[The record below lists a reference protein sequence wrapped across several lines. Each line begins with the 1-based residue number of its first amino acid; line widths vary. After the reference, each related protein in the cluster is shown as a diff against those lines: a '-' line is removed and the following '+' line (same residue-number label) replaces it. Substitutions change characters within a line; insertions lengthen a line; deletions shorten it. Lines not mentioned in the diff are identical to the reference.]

1 MSYCSTESIIRVVE
15 KPGLESYLQ
24 HHFTMTQDK
33 KTVVVI
39 GATGLQG
46 GSVVQTLAKSRD
58 RYTIRG
64 LTRNISSPKAEALK
78 ELGIEMHQADVDNAT
93 SLRRAFEGANII
105 FAMTDFWQHI
115 SATKEEEQGKRIMD
129 IAADLPHLE
138 HIIWASLPDAKTI
151 SNGKYP
157 HVYHWQS
164 KAAVADYIRTE
175 KPALWKKTTAVLF
188 PNYFENCVT
197 QPRTYLPIK
206 QDDGTYLR
214 SFVLPETTPLPNVA
228 ISDTG
233 KLVQY
238 ILDHPD
244 ECLEKTIAFYSE
256 AISEGDKIKS
266 MASAYGIDIR
276 YNELSSEEFQSI
288 LKSKMDDT
296 CALDFTEQLLIFR
309 DFGMIYARPEFLQ
322 ANKLPGLDLMKWEDF
337 MAVHNLAEYMT
348 TSN

>member
-1 MSYCSTESIIRVVE
+1 
-15 KPGLESYLQ
+15 
-24 HHFTMTQDK
+24 MTQDK

-46 GSVVQTLAKSRD
+46 GSVVRTLAKSQD
-58 RYTIRG
+58 RYNIRG
-64 LTRNISSPKAEALK
+64 LTRNISFPKAESLK
-78 ELGIEMHQADVDNAT
+78 ELGIEMHQADVDDPE
-93 SLRRAFEGANII
+93 SLRRAFEGANAIS
-105 FAMTDFWQHI
+105 AMTDFWQHM
-115 SATKEEEQGKRIMD
+115 SAAKEEEQGKCIID
-129 IAADLPHLE
+129 IAADLPNLE
-138 HIIWASLPDAKTI
+138 QIIWASLPDAKTI

-164 KAAVADYIRTE
+164 KAAVTEYIRTE

-188 PNYFENCVT
+188 PNYFENCLT
-197 QPRTYLPIK
+197 QPLTYLPIK

-238 ILDHPD
+238 ILNHPD
-244 ECLEKTIAFYSE
+244 ECLEKEIAFYSE

-266 MASAYGIDIR
+266 MASGKYSFQPRTNQNEAVCNRLFAAYGIDIR
-276 YNELSSEEFQSI
+276 YNKLSSEEFQSI
-288 LKSKMDDT
+288 LKGKMDDM

-309 DFGMIYARPEFLQ
+309 DFGMIYARPEFIQ
-322 ANKLPGLDLMKWEDF
+322 ANELPGLDLMKWGDF
-337 MAVHNLAEYMT
+337 MAAHNLAEYMT

>member
-1 MSYCSTESIIRVVE
+1 MA
-15 KPGLESYLQ
+15 Q
-24 HHFTMTQDK
+24 QK

-46 GSVVQTLAKSRD
+46 GSVVRTLARSQD

-64 LTRNISSPKAEALK
+64 LTRNTSSPKAEALK
-78 ELGIEMHQADVDNAT
+78 DLGIEIQQADVDDAD
-93 SLRRAFEGANII
+93 SLQRAFEGANII
-105 FAMTDFWQHI
+105 FAMTDFWQHM
-115 SATKEEEQGKRIMD
+115 SADREEEQGKRIMD

-138 HIIWASLPDAKTI
+138 HIIWTDLPDAKTI
-151 SNGKYP
+151 SDGKFS

-164 KAAVADYIRTE
+164 KAAVSDYIRTE
-175 KPALWKKTTAVLF
+175 KPALWKKTTAISF
-188 PNYFENCVT
+188 PNYFENCLT
-197 QPRTYLPIK
+197 QPANYLPIK
-206 QDDGTYLR
+206 QPDGTYLR

-238 ILDHPD
+238 IVNHPKQ
-244 ECLEKTIAFYSE
+244 CLEKTIAFYSE
-256 AISEGDKIKS
+256 AISEGHKIES

-276 YNELSSEEFQSI
+276 YKELLSETFQSM

-309 DFGMIYARPEFLQ
+309 DCGMIYARPEYIQ
-322 ANKLPGLDLMKWEDF
+322 ANELPGLDLMKWQDF
-337 MAVHNLAEYMT
+337 MAANNLLEYMT
-348 TSN
+348 GK

>member
-1 MSYCSTESIIRVVE
+1 
-15 KPGLESYLQ
+15 
-24 HHFTMTQDK
+24 MTQDK

-46 GSVVQTLAKSRD
+46 GSVVRTLANSQD
-58 RYTIRG
+58 RYNIRG

-78 ELGIEMHQADVDNAT
+78 ELGIEMRQADVDDAE
-93 SLRRAFEGANII
+93 SLRQAFQGANVI
-105 FAMTDFWQHI
+105 FAMTDFWQHM
-115 SATKEEEQGKRIMD
+115 SAAKEEEQGKRIMD

-138 HIIWASLPDAKTI
+138 QIIWASLPDAKTI
-151 SNGKYP
+151 SNGMYP

-164 KAAVADYIRTE
+164 KAAVTDYIRMA

-188 PNYFENCVT
+188 PNYFENCLT

-206 QDDGTYLR
+206 QHDGTYLR

-238 ILDHPD
+238 VLDHPD
-244 ECLEKTIAFYSE
+244 ECLEKEIAFYSE
-256 AISEGDKIKS
+256 AISEGEKINS

-276 YNELSSEEFQSI
+276 YKELSSEEFQSN
-288 LKSKMDDT
+288 LKSKMDDV

-309 DFGMIYARPEFLQ
+309 DFGMIYTRPEFIR
-322 ANKLPGLDLMKWEDF
+322 ANELPGLDLMKWEEF
-337 MAVHNLAEYMT
+337 MAANNLAEYIT
-348 TSN
+348 TSE